1 MRTGEEKQIKMKT
14 FRMIANSVLLVMLC
28 LSFTACEDED
38 EPNIDGEETINPG
51 RVFTNGLP
59 KSAEGATMTY
69 NEKGLLTKLLTN
81 EGQEITFEYDNK
93 TRAVNQSSDV
103 RMKVVEED
111 GVIFIFDMQINDN
124 GFVTHCT
131 ETKEDGDIETWDFKY
146 TAEGNLNYMKRS
158 EGGNEVT
165 KIIYQSG
172 NIIRTETIS
181 EDDDTEGYSC
191 DVKYTSEENVSLIAN
206 KGCIMLFDQTFG
218 VDMDEMKYAYYAGL
232 LGKATKDLPIE
243 ITDKYSDNDEVYISK
258 FNWTFNQSGL
268 PTELDVTNDGG
279 YTDKIVFQW

>member
-1 MRTGEEKQIKMKT
+1 
-14 FRMIANSVLLVMLC
+14 MIANSVLLVMLC

-111 GVIFIFDMQINDN
+111 GEIFIFDMQINDN

-131 ETKEDGDIETWDFKY
+131 ET
-146 TAEGNLNYMKRS
+146 
-158 EGGNEVT
+158 
-165 KIIYQSG
+165 
-172 NIIRTETIS
+172 IS
-181 EDDDTEGYSC
+181 EDDNTEGYSC

-268 PTELDVTNDGG
+268 PTELDVTNDEG

>member
-1 MRTGEEKQIKMKT
+1 MKT
-14 FRMIANSVLLVMLC
+14 FRMITSSVVVLMLC

-38 EPNIDGEETINPG
+38 EPNIDSKETINPG

-93 TRAVNQSSDV
+93 TRAVNQSNDV
-103 RMKVVEED
+103 RMTVVEED
-111 GVIFIFDMQINDN
+111 GEIFIFDMQINDN

-131 ETKEDGDIETWDFKY
+131 ETEEDGDIETWDFKY

-165 KIIYQSG
+165 KIIYQNG

-181 EDDDTEGYSC
+181 EDDNTKEYSC

-243 ITDKYSDNDEVYISK
+243 MTDKYSDSNEMYISK

-268 PTELDVTNDGG
+268 PTELDVTSEWG

>member
-1 MRTGEEKQIKMKT
+1 
-14 FRMIANSVLLVMLC
+14 MIANSVLLVMLC
-28 LSFTACEDED
+28 LSFTACENED

>member
-1 MRTGEEKQIKMKT
+1 MKT
-14 FRMIANSVLLVMLC
+14 FRMIASSVLLVMLC
-28 LSFTACEDED
+28 LSFTACEEED

-81 EGQEITFEYDNK
+81 EGREITFEYDNK

-111 GVIFIFDMQINDN
+111 GEIFIFDMQINDN
-124 GFVTHCT
+124 GFVTYCT
-131 ETKEDGDIETWDFKY
+131 ETEEDGDIETWDFKY

-165 KIIYQSG
+165 KIIYQNG

-181 EDDDTEGYSC
+181 EDDNTEGYSC

-268 PTELDVTNDGG
+268 PTELDVDGE

>member
-1 MRTGEEKQIKMKT
+1 MKT

-111 GVIFIFDMQINDN
+111 GEIFIFDMQINDN

-131 ETKEDGDIETWDFKY
+131 ETEEDGDIETWDFKY

-165 KIIYQSG
+165 KIIYQNG

-181 EDDDTEGYSC
+181 EDDNTEGYSC

-268 PTELDVTNDGG
+268 PTELDITNDGG

>member
-1 MRTGEEKQIKMKT
+1 MKT
-14 FRMIANSVLLVMLC
+14 FRMIASSVLLVMLC

-38 EPNIDGEETINPG
+38 DPNIDDEEIINPG

-59 KSAEGATMTY
+59 KSAEGAIMTY
-69 NEKGLLTKLLTN
+69 SEKGLLTKLLTN

-111 GVIFIFDMQINDN
+111 GEIFIFDMQINDN

-131 ETKEDGDIETWDFKY
+131 ETEEDGDIETWDFKY

-165 KIIYQSG
+165 KIIYLSF
-172 NIIRTETIS
+172 
-181 EDDDTEGYSC
+181 
-191 DVKYTSEENVSLIAN
+191 A
-206 KGCIMLFDQTFG
+206 
-218 VDMDEMKYAYYAGL
+218 
-232 LGKATKDLPIE
+232 
-243 ITDKYSDNDEVYISK
+243 SK
-258 FNWTFNQSGL
+258 
-268 PTELDVTNDGG
+268 V
-279 YTDKIVFQW
+279 

>member
-1 MRTGEEKQIKMKT
+1 MKT
-14 FRMIANSVLLVMLC
+14 FRMIASSVLLVMLC
-28 LSFTACEDED
+28 LSFTACEEED

-111 GVIFIFDMQINDN
+111 GEIFIFDMQINDN
-124 GFVTHCT
+124 GFVTYCT
-131 ETKEDGDIETWDFKY
+131 ETEEDGDIETWDFKY

-165 KIIYQSG
+165 KIIYQNG

-181 EDDDTEGYSC
+181 EDDNTEGYSC

-268 PTELDVTNDGG
+268 PTELDVTNDNDGE